1 MPSVNGLA
9 AALWAESL
17 KARRSRMPW
26 LTALG
31 FSLAPLVGGLFMMI
45 LKDPEWARRFGLVST
60 KAQLAAGSADWPTYF
75 GLLTQAVAVGGFVL
89 FGLIAIWVVGREYGD
104 RTVTDLLAL
113 PASRETII
121 VAKFV
126 VIASWAAILTM
137 LVYALALALGATIGL
152 PGWSMALA
160 GDAGGKFAVTASLNI
175 ALVVPLALAASAGR
189 GYLPP
194 IGAMFLAIFMAQ
206 VIAALGW
213 GAYFPWSVPALFS
226 GAAGPELR
234 RLGTSSY
241 LLVVLT
247 GIAGVAGTLAWWRY
261 ADHA

>member
-1 MPSVNGLA
+1 VNGLA

-45 LKDPEWARRFGLVST
+45 LKDPEWARRFGLIST

-75 GLLTQAVAVGGFVL
+75 GLVTQAVAVGGFVL
-89 FGLIAIWVVGREYGD
+89 FGLIAIWVFGREYGD

-113 PASRETII
+113 PASRETIV

-137 LVYALALALGATIGL
+137 LVYALALVLGATIGL
-152 PGWSMALA
+152 PGWSTDLALGSA
-160 GDAGGKFAVTASLNI
+160 GRIVVTAGLTVL
-175 ALVVPLALAASAGR
+175 LVTPFAWAASAGR

-194 IGAMFLAIFMAQ
+194 IGVMFLAIFLSQ

-213 GAYFPWSVPALFS
+213 GAYFPWSVPALTS
-226 GAAGPELR
+226 GVAGPEVQELEMN
-234 RLGTSSY
+234 SY

-247 GIAGVAGTLAWWRY
+247 GIAGVVGTLSWWRF